1 MASTSAV
8 KPLIN
13 RLLCV
18 GHVNVLSLLRY
29 DDRIFFS
36 PDYSKITGLQLLLVN
51 LTYCFRL

>member
-29 DDRIFFS
+29 NDRIFF

-51 LTYCFRL
+51 LTYCFR

>member
-18 GHVNVLSLLRY
+18 GYVNVLSLLRY
-29 DDRIFFS
+29 DDRIFFP

-51 LTYCFRL
+51 LTHCFR